1 MSGLIRHIL
10 FDFDGTIV
18 NSLELSLR
26 IVNDMADKYHYRR
39 TTLEEIQRLKSLPLA
54 ERLRQVGLPLYKI
67 PALKAESAALYKRS
81 LASLKPAE
89 GVWELLLT
97 LKREGFLMSVLSSN
111 TEDNIAA
118 FLKKNGL
125 ELFEHIRSSNL
136 FGKDKA
142 IGRFMRQLGLQTD
155 ELLYVG
161 DELRDIEACKKAGVR
176 IVAVAWGYD
185 PLPLLVSGNPDGI
198 AKTPE
203 ELLRFVRRMQSG
215 GTG

>member
-1 MSGLIRHIL
+1 MSALIRHIL

-18 NSLELSLR
+18 NSLELSLQ

-39 TTLEEIQRLKSLPLA
+39 ATLEEIQRLKSLPLA
-54 ERLRQVGLPLYKI
+54 ERLRQIGLPLYKI
-67 PALKAESAALYKRS
+67 PALKAESAVLYKRG

-89 GVWELLLT
+89 GMKELLHT
-97 LKREGFLMSVLSSN
+97 LKREEHHMSVLSSN

-118 FLKKNGL
+118 FLKNNGL
-125 ELFEHIRSSNL
+125 ELFDFIRSSNL

-142 IGRFMRQLGLQTD
+142 IGKFMKQLGLRAD

-176 IVAVAWGYD
+176 IVAVAWGFD
-185 PLPLLVSGNPDGI
+185 PLPLLESGNPDGI
-198 AKTPE
+198 AKSPE
-203 ELLRFVRRMQSG
+203 ELLRFIRRMQTG
-215 GTG
+215 GRA

>member
-1 MSGLIRHIL
+1 VSGLIRHIL

-18 NSLELSLR
+18 NSLELSLQ

-39 TTLEEIQRLKSLPLA
+39 ATLEEIQRLKSLPLT

-67 PALKAESAALYKRS
+67 PALKAESAALYKRG

-89 GVWELLLT
+89 GMKELLLT
-97 LKREGFLMSVLSSN
+97 LKREGYPMSVLSSN

-118 FLKKNGL
+118 FLKRNGL
-125 ELFEHIRSSNL
+125 ELFDFIRSSNL

-142 IGRFMRQLGLQTD
+142 IGKFMRQLGLRAD

-161 DELRDIEACKKAGVR
+161 DELRDIEACKKAGVQ

-185 PLPLLVSGNPDGI
+185 PLPLLGSGNPDGI

-203 ELLRFVRRMQSG
+203 ELLRFIRRMQTG
-215 GTG
+215 GTD

>member
-1 MSGLIRHIL
+1 
-10 FDFDGTIV
+10 
-18 NSLELSLR
+18 
-26 IVNDMADKYHYRR
+26 
-39 TTLEEIQRLKSLPLA
+39 
-54 ERLRQVGLPLYKI
+54 
-67 PALKAESAALYKRS
+67 
-81 LASLKPAE
+81 
-89 GVWELLLT
+89 
-97 LKREGFLMSVLSSN
+97 
-111 TEDNIAA
+111 
-118 FLKKNGL
+118 
-125 ELFEHIRSSNL
+125 
-136 FGKDKA
+136 
-142 IGRFMRQLGLQTD
+142 MRQLGLQTD

>member
-1 MSGLIRHIL
+1 
-10 FDFDGTIV
+10 
-18 NSLELSLR
+18 
-26 IVNDMADKYHYRR
+26 
-39 TTLEEIQRLKSLPLA
+39 
-54 ERLRQVGLPLYKI
+54 
-67 PALKAESAALYKRS
+67 
-81 LASLKPAE
+81 
-89 GVWELLLT
+89 
-97 LKREGFLMSVLSSN
+97 MSVLSSN

-203 ELLRFVRRMQSG
+203 ELLRFVRRMQSRRDG
-215 GTG
+215 VNGRALIYPPFAFRLSLATFAAISGLAASISSSHPPA